1 VDVVDGPS
9 GLMGLL
15 PDDVVRGYEV
25 PFRGERGGFG
35 RRIPLRSEGL
45 SIPNRNGQTSR
56 QQ

>member
-1 VDVVDGPS
+1 MDVVDGPS